1 MYISHF
7 NVKVMSARDK
17 CNPLELKS
25 SPLPVTKA
33 FTLIE
38 LLVVI
43 AIIAILAAIL
53 VPVLAK
59 AKERANRAGCQ
70 NNMRQQGEGF
80 RMICDDDNSSD
91 NSGINGDNNG
101 RPGFLPDMRYPPY
114 APAANPPK
122 SYGNWPWD
130 ISTNFTDTM
139 INEGGCTRNVFY
151 DPGYAEFNC
160 SNTWFFNVNF
170 RILDFVYLIPG
181 AGANALGKPE
191 QPYWKTNDF
200 LIPGQAAPSDSE
212 LVVDVVAR
220 DTGTGSFASISV
232 GAFATYTPPILQRT
246 THLDGTTPAGGNILF
261 EDGHVQWKNWS
272 VMINKNNP
280 QHYFGNDPEFYY

>member
-1 MYISHF
+1 
-7 NVKVMSARDK
+7 MSARDK
-17 CNPLELKS
+17 CNQLELKS

-70 NNMRQQGEGF
+70 NNLRQQGEGF
-80 RMICDDDNSSD
+80 RMIEDQD
-91 NSGINGDNNG
+91 NSGDFSGYPGDNNG
-101 RPGFLPDMRYPPY
+101 KPDFLPDMRYPPY
-114 APAANPPK
+114 APYANPP
-122 SYGNWPWD
+122 SAYGNWPWD

-139 INEGGCTRNVFY
+139 INDGGCTRNVFY
-151 DPGYAEFNC
+151 DPSYAEFNC

-170 RILDFVYLIPG
+170 RILDYVYLIPG
-181 AGANALGKPE
+181 AGMHAGGKTE

-200 LIPGQAAPSDSE
+200 LIPGQPAPSDSE
-212 LVVDVVAR
+212 IVVDVVAY
-220 DTGTGSFASISV
+220 DTTALSFANISV

-246 THLDGTTPAGGNILF
+246 SHLDGSTPAGGDILF
-261 EDGHVQWKNWS
+261 EDGHVQWRNWR
-272 VMINKNNP
+272 VMINKSNP
-280 QHYFGNDPEFYY
+280 QHYFGANPIFYY

>member
-1 MYISHF
+1 MFASYRHSRSTPKLSPRL
-7 NVKVMSARDK
+7 VK
-17 CNPLELKS
+17 NG
-25 SPLPVTKA
+25 

-53 VPVLAK
+53 VPVLAR

-70 NNMRQQGEGF
+70 SNLRQQGEGF
-80 RMICDDDNSSD
+80 RMIDDDN
-91 NSGINGDNNG
+91 NGYH
-101 RPGFLPDMRYPPY
+101 PDLRYPPY
-114 APAANPPK
+114 APVANPPTA
-122 SYGNWPWD
+122 YGNWPWD

-139 INEGGCTRNVFY
+139 IDGGGCTRNVFY
-151 DPGYAEFNC
+151 DPSYAEFNC
-160 SNTWFFNVNF
+160 SNTWFFNAHF

-181 AGANALGKPE
+181 AGMNAGGKPE

-220 DTGTGSFASISV
+220 DTGSGSFASISV
-232 GAFATYTPPILQRT
+232 GAFATYKPPILQRT
-246 THLDGTTPAGGNILF
+246 THLDGATPAGGDILF
-261 EDGHVQWKNWS
+261 EDGHVQWRTWR

-280 QHYFGNDPEFYY
+280 QHYFGADPEFYY